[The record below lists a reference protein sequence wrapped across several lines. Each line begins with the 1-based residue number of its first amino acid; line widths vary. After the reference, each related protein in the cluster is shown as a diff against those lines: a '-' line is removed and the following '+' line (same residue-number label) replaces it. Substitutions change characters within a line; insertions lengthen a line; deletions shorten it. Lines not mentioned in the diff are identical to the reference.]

1 MDYLAA
7 ILPSVGVLFLFVIAI
22 RAMFQADR
30 RERLAQAQW
39 ERAGARGGVD
49 SSPTGDETPGPAPS
63 GTDPR

>member
-7 ILPSVGVLFLFVIAI
+7 ILPSVGVLFLFVLAI

-39 ERAGARGGVD
+39 ERARRGE
-49 SSPTGDETPGPAPS
+49 ETPSVGRS
-63 GTDPR
+63 DVEPRK